1 MSVTI
6 ETIRRNLRDVE
17 SDALRTR
24 MGAVTNLK
32 DFLVQPNVVQHLDEQ
47 IWRQVFESLFLCFY
61 KEKAHA
67 EKKEVT
73 APGKRMESVA
83 DVIRTIVDHAYTHF
97 LSKSVKTIIDGAM
110 KSMRNQGDLIPGIGL
125 SFLKILTCLVKHGPH
140 ADHLSRDKWTSLV
153 ERAFNILLGDS
164 LTYKF
169 RHDTPEENDPDDLN
183 TQSSTKKRKLRN
195 SRRIVSASPEQ
206 TQCGELLVAL
216 MRIPSAN
223 EYILN
228 ADTSLLAASILD
240 RLYRYLELYSKPSS
254 DYLKLL
260 LATLSHIA
268 LNRRHAT
275 VEFAR
280 KAWPHLT
287 VPSVWAVKESN
298 MLPDLIS
305 ILHVLYPFITAMDT
319 DDTYAW
325 TGDLEDTLS
334 RMKDAPGCKWSELSI
349 DSLRLGFTDSL
360 SDDDEEQRDAAF
372 VARSFRIGQKFGH
385 VQAFLW
391 TALKLQADAVAKLY
405 LLRESMV
412 SVDRS
417 RKKRSRLN
425 EDKDEHDPMSEILED
440 IELNRVPAFQRLLF
454 IIDYHWSILHGDL
467 QRRLIA
473 LLLGALQVDNS
484 TIQSWAFLCIAG
496 IAHADRLESRFPTSG
511 GSPDRTLICD
521 QMSWETIWTNAMRRA
536 TTSGVCRAAC
546 HAARALLLHVDSH
559 TRKFTH
565 PPLHAPQILAD
576 IEMFTKDLEVQGPNY
591 PYDSVCLF
599 LSRCLGMASQD
610 VRLYRMQLEDKVLTW
625 LVGCWK
631 LGRIVDGEIPC
642 YMAKDLIHLLE
653 TVCGFSRRTD
663 VVCRALLPVSDLVQ
677 VVEQEKRTQVIRDFL
692 LDAKL
697 PQFVPSSDRTKVSP
711 SYHLEPLLP
720 ETALLSMGHRQR
732 RVSKFMFKLL
742 EHIHQKWKARTEAKR
757 PHSVTGVRLCLDF
770 AVIALCFQC
779 SLVHNG
785 MKLDTLTV
793 KEAGKVIALL
803 LPLLREAPWTTAEK
817 AVVIQALEP
826 LISTGEPRTD
836 DIPFVDL
843 LPPDIN
849 SGIRAQVLQDL
860 VSDPQQHVDQ
870 KRSSRMDF
878 QRIIWRTL
886 EADHLRV
893 MKTTMLDMLRI
904 LAGHQLQ
911 EDAMDVDFG
920 PVRTGSRQLS
930 DWDDVVDIRLIA
942 DTCMSFLA
950 TVPILQSLSGE
961 PTRDNE
967 LSGIVLSC
975 QEDHSDRFILLCSVL
990 GEKFRCKTLH
1000 LGVEALQKFLAG
1012 IVDLSNKYPYARDE
1026 KYQLLVGHFLES
1038 ILLIWIP
1045 INEADGPGSEHGGQ
1059 LLLQMARALKAGIV
1073 KSWKVRDAL
1082 VRLYDRFVVVNPS
1095 LSGWPFSEVE
1105 EDDPSEVVAS
1115 PDILL
1120 PLVGGDFDIRVRF
1133 RAAVANAHL
1142 FSFAQKTERDPN
1154 LVYAGIKSR
1163 YVVDLD
1169 DYEGMLTRMLSLAN
1183 IIIVSSA
1190 ARRLSYW
1197 HLIEPALFEDTYS
1210 THIEAILRSV
1220 TQRLGLAS
1228 PSQLFEAYASSL
1240 AYSVIAAK
1248 KDGLKFPPHIL
1259 GYGNRKECALATF
1272 PLFTPSNVLA
1282 ETAGD
1287 PATAILGQRQFENHC
1302 KVIQRPIVSGIRDC
1316 FGDIVGQHLLSKPPS
1331 SNPDE
1336 GTLDSLLLQRTR
1348 VESVTAFHTLLASKL
1363 DAVVSAILRTM
1374 LDYDVSPAGAIVT
1387 ALRSLDVKKG
1397 KRAQIFIALV
1407 EYRKVEDFITHQP
1420 TLPCYT
1426 VSTILHCLE
1435 WLRGTAPWKEHEK
1448 ALTYHVL
1455 QDLFAAIEKSFLVN
1469 EQVRFMNSICV
1480 WVAYLHEVFDNATLL
1495 HVLMRGAISLMRH
1508 SDLARGAQSILN
1520 WSFMMYRQQAQ
1531 TNCRFPDILIR
1542 VCRLAYDFSL
1552 ASEPSTKELG
1562 HDLHQWIDEQAL
1574 MVSQVAQLEHQVLL
1588 ALPAWSHKPEG
1599 ELAELYTAIGASS
1612 VSHALNDNAITS
1624 NKFRLVVRLGDHAN
1638 RNEYDED
1645 EFANTDFWR
1654 LKESIPKSNCLNRED
1669 VDAFANLLIWN
1680 KGLIR
1685 GFGSDLST
1693 SGRKRET
1700 SRADP
1705 FVAIISSL
1713 LKLLGG
1719 SDVSRRHAAYLTL
1732 RAIAGVS
1739 EISAQ
1744 DKGFAEEVGYL
1755 QDFSF
1760 DPIFRPAAD
1769 INELSSE
1776 AYLESSKDFVS
1787 WIGLICTLL
1796 SDLSA
1801 SENAYFA
1808 QIRPV
1813 LKSDALFAEDMLPTL
1828 VQYLLQGPDRQK
1840 YRETL
1845 SRYFE
1850 SVLRFEHAA
1859 MPCVRSIIDIVLHLR
1874 QIPPPQPSSD
1884 LLGYNKWLAIDFVLL
1899 ARNAITC
1906 GSYTT
1911 ALLFLELA
1919 AENGSRNL
1927 AEDALVE
1934 QIMYHIYSNID
1945 EPDGFY
1951 GIKPLDLRKFL
1962 INCFHHENQWGKAF
1976 RFHGA
1981 ALEAGSKDSRDMEG
1995 LLQSI
2000 HSFGFSHLANTT
2012 SQNFY
2017 GDMSTCMNYQL
2028 GWRTE
2033 TWDLPE
2039 RDQEQSSDASLY
2051 FALRAMHVQRDQEVG
2066 HDMVRHSMFR
2076 EMERLRNLGSENVAQ
2091 IREVIQTLVCLYQ
2104 ISQWTYEPF
2113 PTLVSSKNTDMKEW
2127 APFTKVESGI
2137 EFRLVESIMATRVS
2151 IVRSVRQREERQ
2163 QMGDMTSDFIQSLR
2177 EVEKQCLLHLSQVAR
2192 REQQV
2197 QIALNSVIRAETLVK
2212 PVTFDVSEEFACV
2225 LWAQNEEKRAVEF
2238 LRSLRD
2244 SQSAPLQDASKLAAM
2259 NACLGTWTAEA
2270 CLEKPSVIW
2279 RDFFLPASEIIAKC
2293 VNRTNNDSCAAVY
2306 HACAIF
2312 AAQQYQAIVKSPDS
2326 IRFKVYVQRKQQEI
2340 ENRTSQRSRSGAER
2354 RELEK
2359 AKLVLEHDTAHY
2371 GQILHERHTFLE
2383 HAITMYANCLVLSD
2397 RFDDDAPIRLCS
2409 LWLANF
2415 DEENLQ
2421 AAVAASI
2428 RRVPSRKFIF
2438 LAHQLSARLSYKDGS
2453 QAQQILKNM
2462 MMRMCNEHPFHSLY
2476 QVFCLKTETGGGAK
2490 TTSSQREIWAD
2501 RRAAAI
2507 NIFRKLTTQSQPNIV
2522 KRTQDVN
2529 LLCEASLGWAT
2540 YGIKNDQKY
2549 AKSAYKDGHFPLPD
2563 VEGLK
2568 ILKLAGPR
2576 NGRHLDAP
2584 IMTAHTPIDLT
2595 MKYEYC
2601 AWFNHFETVFYTA
2614 GGINL
2619 PKITTCFDIHGRP
2632 YKQLF
2637 KGEGNDD
2644 LRQDAVMEQVFDLVN
2659 VVLDHDRETKR
2670 RNLHVRSYKVIPLSS
2685 QAGVLEFVLN
2695 TSPMRNWLVP
2705 AHSRYG
2711 PKMSKGSTAEQ
2722 LEKAQAKNDLQGIL
2736 AKFNEIVIRHPPV
2749 MRHYFTERHKSP
2761 TAWFT
2766 MRLNYTRSVATT
2778 SIVGHVLGLGDR
2790 HTSNILMDN
2799 SSGAVVHIDLG
2810 IAFDQGKLLRVPERV
2825 PFRMTP
2831 DMVDGMGIS
2840 GTNGVFQRCAEET
2853 LRVLREGSDVIM
2865 TILEVF
2871 RYDPLHTWT
2880 MSDYKVKAAQPT
2892 DSNPNGNS
2900 IMADQMHKPLMG
2912 IGIDMSSGGAEEAA
2926 DRALSGVARKLEK
2939 TLSVASTVSGLV
2951 TDAKDPENLSQMF
2964 PGWQPWL

>member
-1 MSVTI
+1 MSVR
-6 ETIRRNLRDVE
+6 ETIRRHLRDAE

-24 MGAVTNLK
+24 MSAVGNLK
-32 DFLVQPNVVQHLDEQ
+32 DLLVQPNVVRHVDEQ
-47 IWRQVFESLFLCFY
+47 LWRQ
-61 KEKAHA
+61 EKTYAD
-67 EKKEVT
+67 KKDAA
-73 APGKRMESVA
+73 APGKRMELVA
-83 DVIRTIVDHAYTHF
+83 DAIRTIVDHAYTHF
-97 LSKSVKTIIDGAM
+97 LSKSVKLIIDGSM
-110 KSMRNQGDLIPGIGL
+110 KSMRSQGALIP
-125 SFLKILTCLVKHGPH
+125 SVVKHGPH
-140 ADHLSRDKWTSLV
+140 ADHLARDKWTSLV
-153 ERAFNILLGDS
+153 ERAFNVLLGDS

-169 RHDTPEENDPDDLN
+169 STDTDEEDVPNDPN
-183 TQSSTKKRKLRN
+183 TQSSSKRRKLQN
-195 SRRIVSASPEQ
+195 TRRIMSASPEQ
-206 TQCGELLVAL
+206 MQCGELLVAI

-223 EYILN
+223 DYILN
-228 ADTSLLAASILD
+228 NDTPQLAASILD
-240 RLYRYLELYSKPSS
+240 RLHRYLELYSKPSS

-260 LATLSHIA
+260 LASLSHIA

-280 KAWPHLT
+280 KAWRHLT
-287 VPSVWAVKESN
+287 APSVWNMKESN

-305 ILHVLYPFITAMDT
+305 VVHDP
-319 DDTYAW
+319 DDTYSW
-325 TGDLEDTLS
+325 TN
-334 RMKDAPGCKWSELSI
+334 RMKEAPGFKWNEFSI
-349 DSLRLGFTDSL
+349 ESLKLGFNGSL
-360 SDDDEEQRDAAF
+360 SNEDEEEEMGTAF
-372 VARSFRIGQKFGH
+372 VARSFRVGQKFGH

-391 TALKLQADAVAKLY
+391 MALKLQADAVAKLY

-412 SVDRS
+412 SVDRT
-417 RKKRSRLN
+417 RTKRSRLN
-425 EDKDEHDPMSEILED
+425 QDEHDPMSEILADVES
-440 IELNRVPAFQRLLF
+440 NNVAAFQRLLF
-454 IIDYHWSILHGDL
+454 IIDYHWSVLHGDL
-467 QRRLIA
+467 QKRLISG
-473 LLLGALQVDNS
+473 LLGALQVDNS
-484 TIQSWAFLCIAG
+484 AIQSWAFLCIAA
-496 IAHADRLESRFPTSG
+496 IAHADRLESQIPPSG
-511 GSPDRTLICD
+511 GSTPDRTFICD
-521 QMSWETIWTNAMRRA
+521 QLVWETIWTNAMRRA

-546 HAARALLLHVDSH
+546 HAARALLLHVESH
-559 TRKFTH
+559 THKFNH

-576 IEMFTKDLEVQGPNY
+576 IETLTKDLEVQGPNY

-599 LSRCLGMASQD
+599 LSRCLGIASQD

-625 LVGCWK
+625 LIGCWK
-631 LGRIVDGEIPC
+631 LGRIVDGDMPC

-663 VVCRALLPVSDLVQ
+663 VVCRALLPVSELVQ

-692 LDAKL
+692 LDATL
-697 PQFVPSSDRTKVSP
+697 PQFVPSNQGTQVIP
-711 SYHLEPLLP
+711 SYPSKPLP
-720 ETALLSMGHRQR
+720 QETSLLTMGHRQR
-732 RVSKFMFKLL
+732 RISKFMLELL
-742 EHIHQKWKARTEAKR
+742 ERIHQKWKVRAEAKQ
-757 PHSVTGVRLCLDF
+757 PHSATGVRLCLDF
-770 AVIALCFQC
+770 AVISLCFQC
-779 SLVHNG
+779 SLIHNG
-785 MKLDTLTV
+785 MKLDILTV

-803 LPLLREAPWTTAEK
+803 LPLLRETPWTTAEK

-826 LISTGEPRTD
+826 LISTGEPPAD

-849 SGIRAQVLQDL
+849 SGIRARVLQDL
-860 VSDPQQHVDQ
+860 VSDPQQYLDQ
-870 KRSSRMDF
+870 RRSSRMDF

-886 EADHLRV
+886 EVVKA
-893 MKTTMLDMLRI
+893 TMLSMLRI
-904 LAGHQLQ
+904 LAGHQVQ
-911 EDAMDVDFG
+911 DDAMDVDFG

-930 DWDDVVDIRLIA
+930 DWDDVANVRLIA

-950 TVPILQSLSGE
+950 TVPILQSSSGE
-961 PTRDNE
+961 PTRDAE
-967 LSGIVLSC
+967 LTDIVLKC
-975 QEDHSDRFILLCSVL
+975 QEDHSDRFIFLCSVL
-990 GEKFRCKTLH
+990 GRKFRCKTLH
-1000 LGVEALQKFLAG
+1000 LGVEVLRNFLDG
-1012 IVDLSNKYPYARDE
+1012 IADLSNKYPYTRDE

-1038 ILLIWIP
+1038 ILVIWIP
-1045 INEADGPGSEHGGQ
+1045 IYEGKGPSSETGGQ
-1059 LLLQMARALKAGIV
+1059 LLSQMALALKAGNI
-1073 KSWKVRDAL
+1073 KSWKVRDTLA
-1082 VRLYDRFVVVNPS
+1082 RLYDRFVVENPS
-1095 LSGWPFSEVE
+1095 LSGWPFYEGE
-1105 EDDPSEVVAS
+1105 EDDPDKTVVS
-1115 PDILL
+1115 PDTLL
-1120 PLVGGDFDIRVRF
+1120 PLMGEDVDVRVRF

-1154 LVYAGIKSR
+1154 LVYAGIKSH
-1163 YVVDLD
+1163 YAVNLD
-1169 DYEGMLTRMLSLAN
+1169 DTQCMLSYEGMLTRMLSLAN

-1197 HLIEPALFEDTYS
+1197 HLIEPALFEDTYT

-1240 AYSVIAAK
+1240 AYSIIAAK

-1259 GYGNRKECALATF
+1259 GYENRKECAHATF

-1302 KVIQRPIVSGIRDC
+1302 KVIQKAVAAGIKDC
-1316 FGDIVGQHLLSKPPS
+1316 FGDIVGQHLLLKPPKS
-1331 SNPDE
+1331 SPDE
-1336 GTLDSLLLQRTR
+1336 GTLDPLLLQRTR
-1348 VESVTAFHTLLASKL
+1348 VESATVFHVLLASKL
-1363 DAVVSAILRTM
+1363 DTVVSAILHTL
-1374 LDYDVSPAGAIVT
+1374 LDYDCSSTGAIAS
-1387 ALRSLDVKKG
+1387 ALRSVDAKKG
-1397 KRAQIFIALV
+1397 KMAPIFIAL
-1407 EYRKVEDFITHQP
+1407 KFITHQP

-1426 VSTILHCLE
+1426 ISTILQ
-1435 WLRGTAPWKEHEK
+1435 EHQK
-1448 ALTYHVL
+1448 SLTYHVL
-1455 QDLFAAIEKSFLVN
+1455 QELFSAIEK
-1469 EQVRFMNSICV
+1469 SICV
-1480 WVAYLHEVFDNATLL
+1480 WVAYLHEVFENATLL
-1495 HVLMRGAISLMRH
+1495 HVLMRGTISLMRH

-1520 WSFMMYRQQAQ
+1520 WSFMRYCQRAQ
-1531 TNCRFPDILIR
+1531 TNRRFPDILIG
-1542 VCRLAYDFSL
+1542 VS
-1552 ASEPSTKELG
+1552 SEPSTKELG
-1562 HDLHQWIDEQAL
+1562 HDLLADL
-1574 MVSQVAQLEHQVLL
+1574 RSQVLL
-1588 ALPAWSHKPEG
+1588 ALPAWSHRPG
-1599 ELAELYTAIGASS
+1599 EALEELFTEIRASS
-1612 VSHALNDNAITS
+1612 VSNSLNDIALADRAVQ
-1624 NKFRLVVRLGDHAN
+1624 KQYG
-1638 RNEYDED
+1638 ED

-1654 LKESIPKSNCLNRED
+1654 LKENIPESNRLSRED
-1669 VDAFANLLIWN
+1669 
-1680 KGLIR
+1680 GLIR
-1685 GFGSDLST
+1685 GFGSDLLT
-1693 SGRKRET
+1693 PRKHEP
-1700 SRADP
+1700 SRGVP
-1705 FVAIISSL
+1705 LPSIISSL

-1719 SDVSRRHAAYLTL
+1719 SDVSRRHAAYRTL

-1739 EISAQ
+1739 EISTL
-1744 DKGFAEEVGYL
+1744 DKGFTEEVRFFE
-1755 QDFSF
+1755 DFSF
-1760 DPIFRPAAD
+1760 DPISRPTAD

-1801 SENAYFA
+1801 NEHTYFT
-1808 QIRPV
+1808 QISPV
-1813 LKSDALFAEDMLPTL
+1813 LKSDALFAEDMLPIL
-1828 VQYLLQGPDRQK
+1828 VQCLLQGPDGQK
-1840 YRETL
+1840 YCETL

-1874 QIPPPQPSSD
+1874 NIQPPGSSD
-1884 LLGYNKWLAIDFVLL
+1884 LLGYNRWLAIDFVLL

-1906 GSYTT
+1906 GS
-1911 ALLFLELA
+1911 LA
-1919 AENGSRNL
+1919 AENGSRDL

-1934 QIMYHIYSNID
+1934 QVMYHIYSNID

-1962 INCFHHENQWGKAF
+1962 INGFHHENQWDKAF

-1981 ALEAGSKDSRDMEG
+1981 ALEAGSKDPQDMEG

-2000 HSFGFSHLANTT
+2000 HAFGFSHLANKT
-2012 SQNFY
+2012 SQNFF
-2017 GDMSTCMNYQL
+2017 GDMSTCLNYQL

-2039 RDQEQSSDASLY
+2039 REQEQSSDSSLY
-2051 FALRAMHVQRDQEVG
+2051 FALRIRMSG
-2066 HDMVRHSMFR
+2066 HDVVRRAMFR

-2104 ISQWTYEPF
+2104 ISQSTYEPF
-2113 PTLVSSKNTDMKEW
+2113 PTLVLSKNTDVKEW
-2127 APFTKVESGI
+2127 APFTRVEAGI
-2137 EFRLVESIMATRVS
+2137 EFHLVESIMATRLS
-2151 IVRSVRQREERQ
+2151 IIRSVRRREERQ
-2163 QMGDMTSDFIQSLR
+2163 QMGDMTSDFIQTLL
-2177 EVEKQCLLHLSQVAR
+2177 EVEKQCLLHISQVAR

-2197 QIALNSVIRAETLVK
+2197 QLALNSVIHAEKLMK
-2212 PVTFDVSEEFACV
+2212 PITFDVSEEFACV
-2225 LWAQNEEKRAVEF
+2225 LWAQNEQKRAVEF

-2244 SQSAPLQDASKLAAM
+2244 GQSAPLHDASKIAAM

-2279 RDFFLPASEIIAKC
+2279 RDFFLPASEVIAKC
-2293 VNRTNNDSCAAVY
+2293 INETNRDSCAAVF

-2312 AAQQYQAIVKSPDS
+2312 AAQQYQSIVKSPDS
-2326 IRFKVYVQRKQQEI
+2326 IRFRVYVQRKQQEI
-2340 ENRTSQRSRSGAER
+2340 ENRTSQRSRSGAEL

-2359 AKLVLEHDTAHY
+2359 AKLVLEHDTARY
-2371 GQILHERHTFLE
+2371 GQILHERDTFLE
-2383 HAITMYANCLVLSD
+2383 HAITMYASCLTLSD
-2397 RFDDDAPIRLCS
+2397 QFDDDAPIRLCS
-2409 LWLANF
+2409 LWLAHF
-2415 DEENLQ
+2415 DEETLQ
-2421 AAVAASI
+2421 ASVSAAI
-2428 RRVPSRKFIF
+2428 RRIPSHKFIF
-2438 LAHQLSARLSYKDGS
+2438 LAHQLSARLSAKD
-2453 QAQQILKNM
+2453 QCNAQKTLKHL
-2462 MMRMCNEHPFHSLY
+2462 MMRMCTEHPFHSLY
-2476 QVFCLKTETGGGAK
+2476 QVFCLKTETGG
-2490 TTSSQREIWAD
+2490 TTKSTSTQREIWAD
-2501 RRAAAI
+2501 RRAAAMT
-2507 NIFRKLTTQSQPNIV
+2507 IFNQLATKGPKIV
-2522 KRTQDVN
+2522 KRSHDVD
-2529 LLCEASLGWAT
+2529 LLCDVSLGWAT

-2549 AKSAYKDGHFPLPD
+2549 TKSPHKDGHFPFPRVD
-2563 VEGLK
+2563 GLK
-2568 ILKLAGPR
+2568 ILKLIGAG
-2576 NGRHLDAP
+2576 NGRPLDVP

-2595 MKYEYC
+2595 MMYENC
-2601 AWFNHFETVFYTA
+2601 AWFNHFDTVFYTA

-2619 PKITTCFDIHGRP
+2619 PKITTCFDTGGKR

-2659 VVLDHDRETKR
+2659 VVLDRDRETKR

-2685 QAGVLEFVLN
+2685 QAGVLEFVPN
-2695 TSPMRNWLVP
+2695 TSPMRSWLVP

-2711 PKMSKGSTAEQ
+2711 PKMGKGGPGPLLT
-2722 LEKAQAKNDLQGIL
+2722 KAQAKNDLQAVL
-2736 AKFNEIVIRHPPV
+2736 AEYSAIITRYPPV

-2831 DMVDGMGIS
+2831 DMVDGMGIA

-2892 DSNPNGNS
+2892 DSNPNGIS
-2900 IMADQMHKPLMG
+2900 TMADQMHKPLMG

-2951 TDAKDPENLSQMF
+2951 TEAKDPENLSQMF

>member
-17 SDALRTR
+17 GDALRTR
-24 MGAVTNLK
+24 MSAVANLK
-32 DFLVQPNVVQHLDEQ
+32 DFLVQPNVVRHLDEQ
-47 IWRQVFESLFLCFY
+47 LWRQVFESLFLCFY

-67 EKKEVT
+67 EKKEVA
-73 APGKRMESVA
+73 APMKRMESVA
-83 DVIRTIVDHAYTHF
+83 DVIRTIVDHAYTHL

-110 KSMRNQGDLIPGIGL
+110 KNMRNQGNLIPGVGL
-125 SFLKILTCLVKHGPH
+125 SFLKILTCLVQHGPH
-140 ADHLSRDKWTSLV
+140 ADHLPRDKWTSLV

-169 RHDTPEENDPDDLN
+169 SYDTPEENDPDDSN
-183 TQSSTKKRKLRN
+183 IQSSSKRRKLQN

-206 TQCGELLVAL
+206 MQCGELLVAL

-223 EYILN
+223 DYILN
-228 ADTSLLAASILD
+228 ADTPQLASSILH

-260 LATLSHIA
+260 LAALSHIA

-275 VEFAR
+275 VDFAR
-280 KAWPHLT
+280 KAWQHLT
-287 VPSVWAVKESN
+287 VASVWGMKESN

-305 ILHVLYPFITAMDT
+305 VLHVLYPFITATDP

-325 TGDLEDTLS
+325 TADLWDTLD
-334 RMKDAPGCKWSELSI
+334 RMKDAPGCKWSEFSI
-349 DSLRLGFTDSL
+349 DSLRLSFSDLL
-360 SDDDEEQRDAAF
+360 SGDDEEERKDGAF
-372 VARSFRIGQKFGH
+372 VARSFRVGQKFGH

-425 EDKDEHDPMSEILED
+425 QDKDEHDPMSEILKD
-440 IELNRVPAFQRLLF
+440 IELNSVLAFQRLLF
-454 IIDYHWSILHGDL
+454 IIDYHWSVLHGDL
-467 QRRLIA
+467 QRRLIT

-484 TIQSWAFLCIAG
+484 MIQSWAFLCIAS
-496 IAHADRLESRFPTSG
+496 IAHADCLESRLPTSG
-511 GSPDRTLICD
+511 GSSTDRTLICD
-521 QMSWETIWTNAMRRA
+521 QMVWETIWTN
-536 TTSGVCRAAC
+536 C
-546 HAARALLLHVDSH
+546 HATALLLHVDSH
-559 TRKFTH
+559 THKFTH
-565 PPLHAPQILAD
+565 PPLHAPHILAD
-576 IEMFTKDLEVQGPNY
+576 IETLTKDLEVQGPNY
-591 PYDSVCLF
+591 PYDSVCSF
-599 LSRCLGMASQD
+599 LSRCLVMASQD
-610 VRLYRMQLEDKVLTW
+610 IR
-625 LVGCWK
+625 CWK
-631 LGRIVDGEIPC
+631 LGRIVEGEMPC
-642 YMAKDLIHLLE
+642 YMVKDLIHLLE

-663 VVCRALLPVSDLVQ
+663 VVCRAILPVSELVQ

-697 PQFVPSSDRTKVSP
+697 PQFVPSNDGAKASP
-711 SYHLEPLLP
+711 SYRSEPLP
-720 ETALLSMGHRQR
+720 QEIALLAMGHRQR
-732 RVSKFMFKLL
+732 RLSKFMLELL
-742 EHIHQKWKARTEAKR
+742 EHIHQKWKVRMEAKR
-757 PHSVTGVRLCLDF
+757 PHSATGVRLCLDF
-770 AVIALCFQC
+770 AVIAFCFQC
-779 SLVHNG
+779 SLIHNG
-785 MKLDTLTV
+785 MQLDILTI

-803 LPLLREAPWTTAEK
+803 LPLLRETPWTTAEK

-826 LISTGEPRTD
+826 LISTEEPRAD

-849 SGIRAQVLQDL
+849 SGIRARVLQDL
-860 VSDPQQHVDQ
+860 VSDPQQHIDR

-886 EADHLRV
+886 EADHLQV
-893 MKTTMLDMLRI
+893 VKATMLDMLRI

-930 DWDDVVDIRLIA
+930 DWDDCCQR
-942 DTCMSFLA
+942 
-950 TVPILQSLSGE
+950 E

-967 LSGIVLSC
+967 LSSIVLGC
-975 QEDHSDRFILLCSVL
+975 KEDHSDRFILLCSVL

-1000 LGVEALQKFLAG
+1000 LGVEDLKKFLAV
-1012 IVDLSNKYPYARDE
+1012 IVDLSDKYPYTRDE

-1045 INEADGPGSEHGGQ
+1045 INEADGPNSEHGGQ
-1059 LLLQMARALKAGIV
+1059 LLSQMARALKVGVI
-1073 KSWKVRDAL
+1073 KSWKVRDTL
-1082 VRLYDRFVVVNPS
+1082 VRLYDRFVTIPND
-1095 LSGWPFSEVE
+1095 VE
-1105 EDDPSEVVAS
+1105 AS
-1115 PDILL
+1115 PDTLL
-1120 PLVGGDFDIRVRF
+1120 PFVGGDCDIRVRF

-1154 LVYAGIKSR
+1154 SVYASIKGH
-1163 YVVDLD
+1163 YVIDLD

-1197 HLIEPALFEDTYS
+1197 HLIEPALFEDTFS

-1228 PSQLFEAYASSL
+1228 PSQLFEAYGSSL
-1240 AYSVIAAK
+1240 AYSIIAAK
-1248 KDGLKFPPHIL
+1248 KDGLTFPPHIL
-1259 GYGNRKECALATF
+1259 GYSDRKECAFATF

-1287 PATAILGQRQFENHC
+1287 PATAVLGQRQFENHC
-1302 KVIQRPIVSGIRDC
+1302 KVIQKPIADGIRDC

-1331 SNPDE
+1331 SSPDE
-1336 GTLDSLLLQRTR
+1336 GTLDTLLLQRTR
-1348 VESVTAFHTLLASKL
+1348 VESATLFYALLASKL
-1363 DAVVSAILRTM
+1363 DTVVSAILCTM
-1374 LDYDVSPAGAIVT
+1374 LDYDVSPTGAIVT
-1387 ALRSLDVKKG
+1387 ALRSLDVKKTG

-1407 EYRKVEDFITHQP
+1407 EYRTVEDFITHQP

-1435 WLRGTAPWKEHEK
+1435 WLRGTASWKEHEK

-1455 QDLFAAIEKSFLVN
+1455 QDLFAGIEKSFLVN

-1520 WSFMMYRQQAQ
+1520 WSFTMYRQQAQ
-1531 TNCRFPDILIR
+1531 TNRRFPDILIR
-1542 VCRLAYDFSL
+1542 
-1552 ASEPSTKELG
+1552 ELG
-1562 HDLHQWIDEQAL
+1562 HDLRQWIDEQAL
-1574 MVSQVAQLEHQVLL
+1574 MVAQVAQLEYQVLL
-1588 ALPAWSHKPEG
+1588 ALPAWSHRPEG

-1645 EFANTDFWR
+1645 EFANRDFWR
-1654 LKESIPKSNCLNRED
+1654 LKESIPKSNRLNRED

-1719 SDVSRRHAAYLTL
+1719 SDVSRRHTVYRTL
-1732 RAIAGVS
+1732 RAIAGVA
-1739 EISAQ
+1739 EFSAQ

-1755 QDFSF
+1755 QDFPF
-1760 DPIFRPAAD
+1760 DPISRPTVD

-1776 AYLESSKDFVS
+1776 AYLESSKDFAS

-1796 SDLSA
+1796 SDLS
-1801 SENAYFA
+1801 SSTNAYFA
-1808 QIRPV
+1808 QISPV
-1813 LKSDALFAEDMLPTL
+1813 LKSDALFAEDMLPIL
-1828 VQYLLQGPDRQK
+1828 VQYLLQRTDHQM

-1850 SVLRFEHAA
+1850 SILRFEYAA

-1884 LLGYNKWLAIDFVLL
+1884 LLGYNKWLTIDFVLL

-1962 INCFHHENQWGKAF
+1962 INCFHHENQWDKAF

-1981 ALEAGSKDSRDMEG
+1981 ALEAGSKNPRDMEG

-2000 HSFGFSHLANTT
+2000 HSFGFNHLANTT

-2017 GDMSTCMNYQL
+2017 GDTSTCMNYQL

-2039 RDQEQSSDASLY
+2039 REQEQSSDASLY
-2051 FALRAMHVQRDQEVG
+2051 FALRAIHVQRDQEVG
-2066 HDMVRHSMFR
+2066 RDVVRLSMFR

-2091 IREVIQTLVCLYQ
+2091 IREVIQNLVCLYQ

-2113 PTLVSSKNTDMKEW
+2113 PTLVSSKDTDLRKW
-2127 APFTKVESGI
+2127 APFTVVEPGI

-2151 IVRSVRQREERQ
+2151 IVRSVRRREERQ
-2163 QMGDMTSDFIQSLR
+2163 QMGDMTSDFIQTLR
-2177 EVEKQCLLHLSQVAR
+2177 EVEKQCLLHVSQVAR

-2197 QIALNSVIRAETLVK
+2197 QIALNSVIRAETLVN

-2238 LRSLRD
+2238 LRGLRD

-2279 RDFFLPASEIIAKC
+2279 RDFFLPASEIIANC
-2293 VNRTNNDSCAAVY
+2293 ANRTNSDSCAAVY

-2326 IRFKVYVQRKQQEI
+2326 IRLKVYVQRKQQEI
-2340 ENRTSQRSRSGAER
+2340 ENRTSQRSRSGAEL

-2371 GQILHERHTFLE
+2371 GQILHERGTFLE
-2383 HAITMYANCLVLSD
+2383 HAITMYARCLIMSD
-2397 RFDDDAPIRLCS
+2397 QFDDDAPIRLCS

-2415 DEENLQ
+2415 DQENLQ

-2428 RRVPSRKFIF
+2428 RKVPSRKFLF

-2453 QAQQILKNM
+2453 DAQQTLKHM
-2462 MMRMCNEHPFHSLY
+2462 MMRMCTEHPFHSLY
-2476 QVFCLKTETGGGAK
+2476 QVFCLKTETGGTTK

-2507 NIFRKLTTQSQPNIV
+2507 DIFKKLSTNNQPNIV
-2522 KRTQDVN
+2522 RRTQDVN
-2529 LLCEASLGWAT
+2529 ILCEASVGWAT
-2540 YGIKNDQKY
+2540 YGIKNDPKY
-2549 AKSAYKDGHFPLPD
+2549 AKSPHKDGHFPLPNVD
-2563 VEGLK
+2563 GLK

-2576 NGRHLDAP
+2576 NGKHLDAP
-2584 IMTAHTPIDLT
+2584 IMTAHIPIDLT
-2595 MKYEYC
+2595 MKYESC
-2601 AWFNHFETVFYTA
+2601 PWFNHFETVFYTA

-2619 PKITTCFDIHGRP
+2619 PKITTCFDIHGKP

-2695 TSPMRNWLVP
+2695 TSPMRSWLVP

-2711 PKMSKGSTAEQ
+2711 PKMSKGGPAAQ
-2722 LEKAQAKNDLQGIL
+2722 LGKAQAKNDLQGIL
-2736 AKFNEIVIRHPPV
+2736 AEFNDIVTRHPPV

-2831 DMVDGMGIS
+2831 DMVDGMGIA

-2892 DSNPNGNS
+2892 DSNPNGNT

-2951 TDAKDPENLSQMF
+2951 TEAKDPENLSQMF

>member
-1 MSVTI
+1 MSVR
-6 ETIRRNLRDVE
+6 ETIRRHLRDAE

-24 MGAVTNLK
+24 MSAVGNLK
-32 DFLVQPNVVQHLDEQ
+32 DLLVQPNVVRHVDEQ
-47 IWRQVFESLFLCFY
+47 LWRQVFESLFFCFS
-61 KEKAHA
+61 KEKTYAD
-67 EKKEVT
+67 KKDAA
-73 APGKRMESVA
+73 APGKRMETVA

-97 LSKSVKTIIDGAM
+97 LSKSVKLIIGGSM
-110 KSMRNQGDLIPGIGL
+110 KSMRSQGSLIPSVGL

-140 ADHLSRDKWTSLV
+140 ADHLARDKWTSLV
-153 ERAFNILLGDS
+153 ERAFNVLLGDS
-164 LTYKF
+164 LIYKF
-169 RHDTPEENDPDDLN
+169 STDTDEEDVSNDPN
-183 TQSSTKKRKLRN
+183 AQSSSKRRKLQN
-195 SRRIVSASPEQ
+195 NHRIMSASPEQ
-206 TQCGELLVAL
+206 MQCGELLVVL

-223 EYILN
+223 DYILHN
-228 ADTSLLAASILD
+228 DTPQLAASILD
-240 RLYRYLELYSKPSS
+240 RLQRYLELYSKPNS

-260 LATLSHIA
+260 LASLSHIA
-268 LNRRHAT
+268 LNRRHNT
-275 VEFAR
+275 VGFAR
-280 KAWPHLT
+280 KAWRHLT
-287 VPSVWAVKESN
+287 APSVWNMKESN

-305 ILHVLYPFITAMDT
+305 VLHVLYPFMTAQDP
-319 DDTYAW
+319 DDTYSW
-325 TGDLEDTLS
+325 TSGLWSTLD
-334 RMKDAPGCKWSELSI
+334 RMKEAPGFKWNEFSI
-349 DSLRLGFTDSL
+349 ESLRLGFNGS
-360 SDDDEEQRDAAF
+360 SSNEDEEEEVGTAF
-372 VARSFRIGQKFGH
+372 VARSFRVGQKFGH

-391 TALKLQADAVAKLY
+391 TALKLQADAVVKLY

-412 SVDRS
+412 SVDRT
-417 RKKRSRLN
+417 RAKRSRLSQ
-425 EDKDEHDPMSEILED
+425 DEHDPMSNILADVES
-440 IELNRVPAFQRLLF
+440 NNVVAFQRLLF
-454 IIDYHWSILHGDL
+454 IIDYHWSVLHGDL
-467 QRRLIA
+467 QKRLI
-473 LLLGALQVDNS
+473 LGLLGALQVDNS
-484 TIQSWAFLCIAG
+484 AIQSWAFLCIAA
-496 IAHADRLESRFPTSG
+496 IAHADRLESQLPSSG
-511 GSPDRTLICD
+511 GSSPDRTLICD
-521 QMSWETIWTNAMRRA
+521 QLVWETIWTNAMRRA

-546 HAARALLLHVDSH
+546 HAARALLLHVESH
-559 TRKFTH
+559 THKFNH

-576 IEMFTKDLEVQGPNY
+576 IETLTKDLEVQGPNY

-599 LSRCLGMASQD
+599 LSRCLGIASQD
-610 VRLYRMQLEDKVLTW
+610 IRLYRMQLEDKVLTW
-625 LVGCWK
+625 LIGCWK
-631 LGRIVDGEIPC
+631 LGRIVDGDIPS

-653 TVCGFSRRTD
+653 TICGFSKRTD
-663 VVCRALLPVSDLVQ
+663 VVCRALLPVSELVQ

-697 PQFVPSSDRTKVSP
+697 PQFVPSNQGTQAIP
-711 SYHLEPLLP
+711 SHLSKHLPQDTSLLP
-720 ETALLSMGHRQR
+720 MGHRQR
-732 RVSKFMFKLL
+732 RMSKFMLELL
-742 EHIHQKWKARTEAKR
+742 ERIHQKWKARTEAKQ
-757 PHSVTGVRLCLDF
+757 PHSATGVRLCLDF

-785 MKLDTLTV
+785 MKLDILTV

-803 LPLLREAPWTTAEK
+803 LPLLRETPWTTAEK

-826 LISTGEPRTD
+826 LISTGEPPAD
-836 DIPFVDL
+836 DISFVDL

-860 VSDPQQHVDQ
+860 VSDPQQYLDQ

-878 QRIIWRTL
+878 QRLIWRTL
-886 EADHLRV
+886 EDDHLQV
-893 MKTTMLDMLRI
+893 VKATMLGMLRI
-904 LAGHQLQ
+904 LAGHQVQ
-911 EDAMDVDFG
+911 DDAMDVDFG

-930 DWDDVVDIRLIA
+930 DWDDLVNVRLIA

-950 TVPILQSLSGE
+950 TVPILQSSSGE
-961 PTRDNE
+961 PTRDAE
-967 LSGIVLSC
+967 LTDIVLKC
-975 QEDHSDRFILLCSVL
+975 QEGHSDRFILLCSVL
-990 GEKFRCKTLH
+990 GRKFRCKTLH
-1000 LGVEALQKFLAG
+1000 LGVEVLRNFLDG
-1012 IVDLSNKYPYARDE
+1012 IADLSDKYPYARHE
-1026 KYQLLVGHFLES
+1026 EYQLLVGHFLES
-1038 ILLIWIP
+1038 ILLTWIP
-1045 INEADGPGSEHGGQ
+1045 IHEGKGPGSETGEH
-1059 LLLQMARALKAGIV
+1059 LLSQMALALKAGNI
-1073 KSWKVRDAL
+1073 KSWKVRDTLA
-1082 VRLYDRFVVVNPS
+1082 RLYDRFVVENPS
-1095 LSGWPFSEVE
+1095 LSGWPFYEG
-1105 EDDPSEVVAS
+1105 EDDDPDEIVVS
-1115 PDILL
+1115 PDTLL
-1120 PLVGGDFDIRVRF
+1120 PLVGGDTDVRVRF

-1154 LVYAGIKSR
+1154 QVYASIRSH

-1197 HLIEPALFEDTYS
+1197 HLIEPALYEDTY
-1210 THIEAILRSV
+1210 TMHVEAILRSA
-1220 TQRLGLAS
+1220 TQRLGLTS

-1240 AYSVIAAK
+1240 AYSIIAAK

-1259 GYGNRKECALATF
+1259 GYENRKECAHATF

-1302 KVIQRPIVSGIRDC
+1302 KVIQKPVAAGIKDC
-1316 FGDIVGQHLLSKPPS
+1316 FGVIVGQHLLSKPPKS
-1331 SNPDE
+1331 SPDK
-1336 GTLDSLLLQRTR
+1336 GGLGPLLLERTR
-1348 VESVTAFHTLLASKL
+1348 VENAPAFHVLLASKL
-1363 DAVVSAILRTM
+1363 DTVVSAILHTL
-1374 LDYDVSPAGAIVT
+1374 LDYDCSPTGAIAI
-1387 ALRSLDVKKG
+1387 ALRNVDVERG
-1397 KRAQIFIALV
+1397 RMAQIFLALV
-1407 EYRKVEDFITHQP
+1407 EYRRAEKFITHQP

-1426 VSTILHCLE
+1426 VSTILQCLE
-1435 WLRGTAPWKEHEK
+1435 WLRATDPWKEHEQS
-1448 ALTYHVL
+1448 LTYHVL
-1455 QDLFAAIEKSFLVN
+1455 QDLFSAIEKSFLVN
-1469 EQVRFMNSICV
+1469 EQVRLMNSICV
-1480 WVAYLHEVFDNATLL
+1480 WVAYLHEVFENATLL
-1495 HVLMRGAISLMRH
+1495 HVLMRGTISLMRH

-1520 WSFMMYRQQAQ
+1520 WSFMRYCQRAQ
-1531 TNCRFPDILIR
+1531 TNRRFPDILIG

-1562 HDLHQWIDEQAL
+1562 HDLRQWIDKQAV
-1574 MVSQVAQLEHQVLL
+1574 MVSQVPDLKNQVLL
-1588 ALPAWSHKPEG
+1588 ALPAWSHRPGGTLKGLLIDVDAP
-1599 ELAELYTAIGASS
+1599 S
-1612 VSHALNDNAITS
+1612 VSHSLNDSAITS
-1624 NKFRLVVRLGDHAN
+1624 NKFRFVVPLADYAVH
-1638 RNEYDED
+1638 EQYSED

-1654 LKESIPKSNCLNRED
+1654 LKENIPESNRLSRED

-1685 GFGSDLST
+1685 GFGSDLLTPKKHEPSHGQLLPT
-1693 SGRKRET
+1693 
-1700 SRADP
+1700 
-1705 FVAIISSL
+1705 IISSL

-1719 SDVSRRHAAYLTL
+1719 SDVSRRHAAYRTL
-1732 RAIAGVS
+1732 RAIAGDSVLPML
-1739 EISAQ
+1739 E
-1744 DKGFAEEVGYL
+1744 KGFTEEVRYL
-1755 QDFSF
+1755 QEFSF
-1760 DPIFRPAAD
+1760 DPISRPTAD

-1776 AYLESSKDFVS
+1776 AYLKSSKDFVS

-1801 SENAYFA
+1801 NQHTYFT
-1808 QIRPV
+1808 QISPV
-1813 LKSDALFAEDMLPTL
+1813 LKTDALFAEDMLPIL
-1828 VQYLLQGPDRQK
+1828 VQCLLQGPDGQK
-1840 YRETL
+1840 YCETL

-1874 QIPPPQPSSD
+1874 NISPQSND

-1911 ALLFLELA
+1911 AVLFLELA
-1919 AENGSRNL
+1919 AENGSRSL
-1927 AEDALVE
+1927 AEDVSVE
-1934 QIMYHIYSNID
+1934 QVMYHIYSNID

-1962 INCFHHENQWGKAF
+1962 INGFHHENQWDKAF

-1981 ALEAGSKDSRDMEG
+1981 ALEAGSKDPRDMEG
-1995 LLQSI
+1995 LVQSI
-2000 HSFGFSHLANTT
+2000 HAFGFSHLANKT
-2012 SQNFY
+2012 SQNFF
-2017 GDMSTCMNYQL
+2017 GDMSTCLNYQL

-2039 RDQEQSSDASLY
+2039 REQEQSSDSSLY
-2051 FALRAMHVQRDQEVG
+2051 FALRAIHVQRDQDVG
-2066 HDMVRHSMFR
+2066 HDFVRRAMFR

-2104 ISQWTYEPF
+2104 ISQSTYEPF
-2113 PTLVSSKNTDMKEW
+2113 PTLVMSKNTDVREW
-2127 APFTKVESGI
+2127 APFMRVEAGI
-2137 EFRLVESIMATRVS
+2137 EFHLVESIMATRLS
-2151 IVRSVRQREERQ
+2151 IIRSVRRREERQ
-2163 QMGDMTSDFIQSLR
+2163 QMGDMTSDFIQTLL
-2177 EVEKQCLLHLSQVAR
+2177 EVEKQCLLHISQVAR

-2197 QIALNSVIRAETLVK
+2197 QLALNSVIHAEKLMK
-2212 PVTFDVSEEFACV
+2212 PISFDVSEEFACV
-2225 LWAQNEEKRAVEF
+2225 LWAQNEQKRAVEF
-2238 LRSLRD
+2238 FRSLRD
-2244 SQSAPLQDASKLAAM
+2244 SQSAPMHDASKLAAM

-2279 RDFFLPASEIIAKC
+2279 RDFFLPASEVIAKC
-2293 VNRTNNDSCAAVY
+2293 ITETNHDSCAAVF

-2312 AAQQYQAIVKSPDS
+2312 AAQQYQSIVKSPDS

-2340 ENRTSQRSRSGAER
+2340 ENRTSQRSRSGAEL

-2359 AKLVLEHDTAHY
+2359 ARLVLEHDRARY
-2371 GQILHERHTFLE
+2371 RQFLQERDTFLE
-2383 HAITMYANCLVLSD
+2383 HAITMYANCLTLSD
-2397 RFDDDAPIRLCS
+2397 QFDDDALIRLCS
-2409 LWLANF
+2409 LWLAHF
-2415 DEENLQ
+2415 DEEALQ
-2421 AAVAASI
+2421 ASVSAAI
-2428 RRVPSRKFIF
+2428 RRIPSHKFIF
-2438 LAHQLSARLSYKDGS
+2438 LAHQLSARLSGKD
-2453 QAQQILKNM
+2453 QCNAQKTLKHL
-2462 MMRMCNEHPFHSLY
+2462 MMRMCTEHPFHSLY
-2476 QVFCLKTETGGGAK
+2476 QVFCLKTETGG
-2490 TTSSQREIWAD
+2490 TTKSTSTQREIWAD
-2501 RRAAAI
+2501 RKAAAI
-2507 NIFRKLTTQSQPNIV
+2507 TIFNQLATKEPKIV
-2522 KRTQDVN
+2522 KRTHDIN
-2529 LLCEASLGWAT
+2529 LLCDLSLGWAT
-2540 YGIKNDQKY
+2540 YGIKNDPQY
-2549 AKSAYKDGHFPLPD
+2549 AKSPHKDGHFDFPTRVD
-2563 VEGLK
+2563 GLK
-2568 ILKLAGPR
+2568 ILGLIGVG
-2576 NGRHLDAP
+2576 NGRSLDAP

-2595 MKYEYC
+2595 MMYENC
-2601 AWFNHFETVFYTA
+2601 AWFNHFDTVFYTA

-2619 PKITTCFDIHGRP
+2619 PKILTCFDTEGNR

-2659 VVLDHDRETKR
+2659 VVLAHDRETKR

-2685 QAGVLEFVLN
+2685 QAGVLEFVPN
-2695 TSPMRNWLVP
+2695 TSPMRTWLVP

-2711 PKMSKGSTAEQ
+2711 PKMGRGGPGPQ
-2722 LEKAQAKNDLQGIL
+2722 LAKAQAKNDLKAVL
-2736 AKFNEIVIRHPPV
+2736 AEYNSIITRYPPV

-2831 DMVDGMGIS
+2831 DMVDGMGIA

-2892 DSNPNGNS
+2892 DSNPNGNNT
-2900 IMADQMHKPLMG
+2900 MADQMHKPLMG

-2951 TDAKDPENLSQMF
+2951 TEAKDPENLSQMF